1 MAKHIGGCVAFRCA
15 GCWSEPDI
23 NHQPIAVIG
32 KHVSKVAQP
41 SFGSAALL
49 EQTRLRI
56 RYRLMGLVRALLP
69 ATVYGRIL
77 LRSGGGGFS

>member
-1 MAKHIGGCVAFRCA
+1 
-15 GCWSEPDI
+15 
-23 NHQPIAVIG
+23 
-32 KHVSKVAQP
+32 VSKVAQP